1 MRPAPRE
8 DRVAARFGVHFGR
21 KVDVRRGGGLR
32 GRPRGRKRGGN
43 RTQSVV

>member
-1 MRPAPRE
+1 MKPAPRE

-32 GRPRGRKRGGN
+32 GARAVGSAAGIAP
-43 RTQSVV
+43 SAW